1 MRIYY
6 VYILA
11 TKYNKMLYIGV
22 TGNLEGR
29 VCQHKEKIIDGYTKR
44 YNVNRLVYYEE
55 YQYIYDAIA
64 REKQLKGW
72 LRGKKD
78 ALVTSMNPGWKDLSA
93 GWYRNTALSS

>member
-1 MRIYY
+1 MYRSYY

-29 VCQHKEKIIDGYTKR
+29 VRQHKEKLVEGYTST
-44 YNVNRLVYYEE
+44 YNVTKLVYFEE
-55 YQYIYDAIA
+55 YQYVYDAIA

-72 LRGKKD
+72 LRRKKD
-78 ALVTSMNPGWKDLSA
+78 ALVTSMNPDWRDLSE
-93 GWYRNTALSS
+93 GWY